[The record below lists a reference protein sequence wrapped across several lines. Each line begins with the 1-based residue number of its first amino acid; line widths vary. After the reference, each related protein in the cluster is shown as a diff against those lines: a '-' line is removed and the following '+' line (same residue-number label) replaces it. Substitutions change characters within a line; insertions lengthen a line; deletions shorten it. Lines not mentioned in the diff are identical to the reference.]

1 MTEYA
6 RASGATTA
14 YEAAGSGPLGVPAHR
29 PGGPP
34 RRPVLAV
41 TGTPGPGR
49 LEMTGGARRCPRG
62 HIPGKVVALTFP
74 FSQSD
79 AARA

>member
-6 RASGATTA
+6 RADGATTG
-14 YEAAGSGPLGVPAHR
+14 YEAAGSGPLSVPAHR

-41 TGTPGPGR
+41 TGTLGPGGLR
-49 LEMTGGARRCPRG
+49 
-62 HIPGKVVALTFP
+62 
-74 FSQSD
+74 
-79 AARA
+79 